1 MRTKLDKQGGCVA
14 HDDFVA
20 TDGASGNEA
29 DAFSGDFGGV
39 KGGFV
44 GGGLRRRVGW
54 VYWESVDDWDVALD
68 RDEDD
73 STVEVAIEEGAV
85 FADTIVWSF
94 PRWVSF
100 AVPVELDGLGDGLG
114 LLSS

>member
-1 MRTKLDKQGGCVA
+1 MRTKLDKQGRCVA

-29 DAFSGDFGGV
+29 DAFSGDLGGV

-44 GGGLRRRVGW
+44 RGGLRRRVGW
-54 VYWESVDDWDVALD
+54 MYWESVDDWDVALD

-73 STVEVAIEEGAV
+73 AAVEARVEVCAV
-85 FADTIVWSF
+85 FAHTIVWSF
-94 PRWVSF
+94 P
-100 AVPVELDGLGDGLG
+100 
-114 LLSS
+114 